1 MAYMLLILEDRAQRP
16 SRTPEEGRALYQR
29 MLDWGADLKARGL
42 LQASELLKG
51 DAEGVRVALR
61 GGKRLLTDGPFT
73 EAKEMVGGFF
83 LLSCEGRQ
91 QAIDIAAECPA
102 AEWAVVEVRELAPCY
117 ER

>member
-16 SRTPEEGRALYQR
+16 SRTPDEGRQLYERMTNWGDALT
-29 MLDWGADLKARGL
+29 ARGL
-42 LQASELLKG
+42 LQASESLKG
-51 DAEGVRVALR
+51 DADGVRVALR

-73 EAKEMVGGFF
+73 ESKEMVGGFF
-83 LLSCEGRQ
+83 LLSCDSRQ